1 MLLTQ
6 WHLSYFILGNVWC
19 LLSAMESRVNRTDL
33 KLVCIDN
40 TLFLCLSAKEQ
51 TCVDTSLCMTEGE
64 KQENKSSEDKWLLL
78 RHSLCSEPVSNCL
91 FTENGD
97 YRCSLEKSQN
107 KTAIYDLKDC
117 WTHTSKTSNL
127 TTEVRFSLLLL
138 LSFVTLFLSYVGLR
152 RALHRILARQ
162 EKTSFHLRPTRPGD
176 TETV

>member
-1 MLLTQ
+1 METLMMRTACLAVHRLEGVELKQEPQDDNSFHKCEEFAT
-6 WHLSYFILGNVWC
+6 LSIC
-19 LLSAMESRVNRTDL
+19 A
-33 KLVCIDN
+33 
-40 TLFLCLSAKEQ
+40 AKEQ